1 MLTTYDIF
9 ISLHQMFGGKG
20 RSVRQVA
27 LKAIMDTKMLKGTPI
42 RDHIICMIR
51 LFNEMEILGDKI
63 DGETQVDMILKTLPN
78 SFKQSKLNY
87 NMNKMVMNLI
97 KLMRELQT
105 IKGILKDPRF
115 VQPKEEHY
123 RVHQV

>member
-1 MLTTYDIF
+1 
-9 ISLHQMFGGKG
+9 
-20 RSVRQVA
+20 
-27 LKAIMDTKMLKGTPI
+27 
-42 RDHIICMIR
+42 
-51 LFNEMEILGDKI
+51 
-63 DGETQVDMILKTLPN
+63 MILKTLPN

-115 VQPKEEHY
+115 V
-123 RVHQV
+123 